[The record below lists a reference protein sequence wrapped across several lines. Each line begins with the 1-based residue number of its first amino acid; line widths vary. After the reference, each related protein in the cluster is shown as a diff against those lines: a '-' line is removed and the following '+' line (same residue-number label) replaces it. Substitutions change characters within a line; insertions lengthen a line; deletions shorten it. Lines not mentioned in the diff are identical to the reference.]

1 MIASIAFVSV
11 QLNAV
16 NTDKN
21 GFNRIW
27 INNAVIKI
35 KEINGDQL
43 FRISGVNGE
52 TLYFSKRNSTQIS
65 VYDTSLNYI
74 MPIIM
79 DFDSIAFKLSQSRAV
94 VRYPYAYILA
104 INAPAILRMNL
115 VTREKDVFYLKRG
128 FSKGMPVSE
137 HTVVIRGFDSSYSNM
152 ILSKHNLISGSIVE
166 ETGIMKRMND
176 GGFSSDGMIL
186 FDQERFSIIYVHYY
200 CNRILLIDTNL
211 NLVHKATTIDTF
223 SSFRAKGSR
232 RPADDIRTSYS
243 FASPPVHVNYN
254 ASASAGRILI
264 NSAVKADNE
273 NIADFNSNAVF
284 DIYSTES
291 GKYLGSF
298 YIPKK
303 GVKRFT
309 DFEVYN
315 DLLIV
320 LNNSK
325 ILLYRLKL

>member
-1 MIASIAFVSV
+1 MSRNRILVLLSGAAFVIASIAFVSV

-115 VTREKDVFYLKRG
+115 VTREK
-128 FSKGMPVSE
+128 
-137 HTVVIRGFDSSYSNM
+137 
-152 ILSKHNLISGSIVE
+152 
-166 ETGIMKRMND
+166 
-176 GGFSSDGMIL
+176 
-186 FDQERFSIIYVHYY
+186 
-200 CNRILLIDTNL
+200 
-211 NLVHKATTIDTF
+211 
-223 SSFRAKGSR
+223 
-232 RPADDIRTSYS
+232 
-243 FASPPVHVNYN
+243 
-254 ASASAGRILI
+254 
-264 NSAVKADNE
+264 
-273 NIADFNSNAVF
+273 
-284 DIYSTES
+284 
-291 GKYLGSF
+291 
-298 YIPKK
+298 
-303 GVKRFT
+303 
-309 DFEVYN
+309 
-315 DLLIV
+315 
-320 LNNSK
+320 
-325 ILLYRLKL
+325 